1 MSETIGR
8 IDTDEIREIIKKVG
22 SISENV
28 QYLSN
33 TNVSSMKGTVKS
45 SLKGEAAD
53 TLLTTLDELS
63 GDIGK
68 IARGLNDV
76 NRALTAYIAAIEKAD
91 QKISQAISGKA

>member
-91 QKISQAISGKA
+91 QKISQAISGKV